1 MDEEA
6 LKRWWM
12 DKSQIGL
19 SEAAV
24 NALKEEGI
32 EEPMDLA
39 ELSKDSIDTL
49 VQNLKK
55 DGPLVTSF
63 NNGLPQSLNPNE
75 KYDDDN
81 DD

>member
-12 DKSQIGL
+12 DKGQIGL

-32 EEPMDLA
+32 EEPMDLVG
-39 ELSKDSIDTL
+39 LFKDSIDTL

-55 DGPLVTSF
+55 GWSF
-63 NNGLPQSLNPNE
+63 SNII
-75 KYDDDN
+75 
-81 DD
+81 